1 MNKLKQERGAT
12 ILMAILLVLIASI
25 IAAVILSAALSAYH
39 TLRRD
44 RENQQNYL
52 AVSSAAELLRDAILG
67 DEYTRTVITQTV
79 TDPET
84 QLSTT
89 LLYSDTTAP
98 PEGLFAPWL
107 TRGIENDGTR
117 GTVTITVPP
126 VGAEE
131 TALPA
136 VQARFTMEGT
146 DGDCGLRI
154 FLSLAEGGED
164 DCRMTLI
171 IRGDWQRVGPI
182 DSTGGPNVV
191 YHTTVTTV
199 QWTGARVAKG
209 FEEADS

>member
-1 MNKLKQERGAT
+1 MNKLKQGRGAT

-84 QLSTT
+84 QLSST

-98 PEGLFAPWL
+98 PEGLCL
-107 TRGIENDGTR
+107 M
-117 GTVTITVPP
+117 TV
-126 VGAEE
+126 
-131 TALPA
+131 
-136 VQARFTMEGT
+136 
-146 DGDCGLRI
+146 D
-154 FLSLAEGGED
+154 
-164 DCRMTLI
+164 
-171 IRGDWQRVGPI
+171 
-182 DSTGGPNVV
+182 
-191 YHTTVTTV
+191 Y
-199 QWTGARVAKG
+199 
-209 FEEADS
+209 

>member
-1 MNKLKQERGAT
+1 MKKLRQDRGAT
-12 ILMAILLVLIASI
+12 ILMAILLVLVAAI

-84 QLSTT
+84 QISSTH
-89 LLYSDTTAP
+89 LFSDTAVP

-117 GTVTITVPP
+117 GTVTVTVPP
-126 VGAEE
+126 AGEE
-131 TALPA
+131 ESALPA
-136 VQARFTMEGT
+136 VQARFTMDGT
-146 DGDCGLRI
+146 DDGCGLRI

-171 IRGDWQRVGPI
+171 IRGDYQKVGPI

-191 YHTTVTTV
+191 YHTTTTTV
-199 QWTGARVAKG
+199 QWTGARIAKG